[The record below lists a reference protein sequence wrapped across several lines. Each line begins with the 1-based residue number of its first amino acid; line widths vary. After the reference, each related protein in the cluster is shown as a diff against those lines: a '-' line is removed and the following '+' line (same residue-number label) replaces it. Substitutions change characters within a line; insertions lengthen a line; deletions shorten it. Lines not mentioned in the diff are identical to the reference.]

1 MAGQGVA
8 ARRAALDA
16 LTAVDER
23 AAYSNLVVPAAVAEL
38 ADARDRALASHLAYD
53 TLRWQG
59 TLDWALG
66 QVLDRDLEDVEP
78 VLRRVL
84 RLGALQLLRTDV
96 PPRAAVSTAVEVTRG
111 VVAGRRAGAAAGFV
125 NGVLRA
131 LARRTGDLPW
141 PAENDDPVGHLV
153 LATAHP
159 AWIVTELRDR
169 LGGEARAA
177 LEGDNRPPGLTLR
190 ATGDRAA
197 LLAELRA
204 EGIDATP
211 GRLAP
216 EAVYAPGADPRRIV
230 AVTAGRAL
238 PQDEASM
245 LVARATRVRS
255 GDRVL
260 DMCAGPGGK
269 STHLAALVGPAGQV
283 TAVELHPHR
292 ARLIQDTAARVG
304 VAVRVVVG
312 DATDPPVTDGF
323 DAVLVDAP
331 CTGLGTGRRR
341 PEVRWRRTP
350 GDAAELARLQTQLVD
365 AALAQVR
372 PGGHVTYAVCTW
384 TATETV
390 AVTRALLQRWGHAA
404 DLVEEVQ
411 RWPHRDD
418 TDGMY
423 HATFRRRA

>member
-1 MAGQGVA
+1 MAGPGVA

-23 AAYSNLVVPAAVAEL
+23 DAYSNLAVPVAVADL

-53 TLRWQG
+53 TLRWEG
-59 TLDWALG
+59 TLDWALAH
-66 QVLDRDLEDVEP
+66 VIDRDLADVEP

-96 PPRAAVSTAVEVTRG
+96 PPRAAVSTAVALARG
-111 VVAGRRAGAAAGFV
+111 AVPGRRARGAAGFV

-131 LARRTGDLPW
+131 LARRVSDLPW
-141 PAENDDPVGHLV
+141 PAEADDPVGHLV
-153 LATAHP
+153 LTTAHP

-190 ATGDRAA
+190 ATADRAA
-197 LLAELRA
+197 LLAELHA

-211 GRLAP
+211 GQLAP
-216 EAVYAPGADPRRIV
+216 EAVHAPGADPRRLA

-245 LVARATRVRS
+245 LVAHATRVRS

-269 STHLAALVGPAGQV
+269 STHLAALVGPTGEV

-292 ARLIQDTAARVG
+292 ARLIEDTAARVG
-304 VAVRVVVG
+304 VPVQVVVG
-312 DATDPPVTDGF
+312 DATDPPVSDGY

-331 CTGLGTGRRR
+331 CTGLGTGRCR
-341 PEVRWRRTP
+341 PEVR
-350 GDAAELARLQTQLVD
+350 
-365 AALAQVR
+365 
-372 PGGHVTYAVCTW
+372 
-384 TATETV
+384 
-390 AVTRALLQRWGHAA
+390 
-404 DLVEEVQ
+404 
-411 RWPHRDD
+411 
-418 TDGMY
+418 
-423 HATFRRRA
+423 